1 MDAEQC
7 VIPLAEAARC
17 NDQQIGGKAAQ
28 LARLHRAG
36 FRTAPGFCVTVTAYE
51 QFLQVT
57 QLQSVIQMEL
67 GRKPFEEFRW
77 EELWDAALRIRN
89 RFSAAAL
96 PIVVA
101 RSICRLVRTLGTGT
115 PLAVRSSAPGE
126 DSVHRSFAGLHESFL
141 YVAGE
146 EAVLESVR
154 LVWASLW
161 SDAALLYRQELSL
174 DPLKSRMA
182 VLIQEMRTEDRSG
195 VAFGRD
201 PRTDQNEHAVIE
213 AVPGPCSGLVD
224 GSVDPDHWLVHRST
238 RQVVTFRPGN
248 GEGRAQHE
256 PLLGQRDLDS
266 LLLVLDQVEGQ
277 LGWCPDVEWTGRA
290 DRLTILQARPI
301 TSARQDPNDK
311 RLWYLS
317 LRPDRQR
324 LQQLCHRVAEQLIPE
339 LRDLGDRLAT
349 EQLEE
354 LNDAEL
360 ADRIEARQALL
371 ERWKQIYWDEF
382 IPFAHGVRYLGLYYN
397 DAVHPQDPYEFVGLL
412 RGEDMLAAQRDRS
425 LGALAGQVRESPAL
439 QRGLRQAVRD
449 GSGTSGVGWEACASR
464 LAAVTGGPEFLE
476 AFQALLS
483 QFMDVA
489 FGGFRLIDEPTTL
502 LGNILELASRVTP
515 PAARAECDEAVTT
528 YALEQRL
535 YHAVRASRP
544 HEAGQVVRLGRPS
557 WKLRDDDNLLIA
569 RLESQLLR
577 ALHAAGARLK
587 RAQTLNADA
596 EVGTETATVICAA
609 LREHVAKPL
618 VLPPPQ
624 AIRPQSS
631 PRASGETPRQLIGQ
645 PAAHGLAT
653 GIVRIIRRPQD
664 LGGFQAGEVLVCD
677 AIQPMMTHL
686 VPLAAAVVER
696 RGGMLIHGAII
707 ARELR
712 IACVNGVANVVEL
725 LRDGDRVTVDG
736 YLGIVTLGEP
746 EFGLELEVKERGPLA
761 GR

>member
-1 MDAEQC
+1 MDAEQW
-7 VIPLAEAARC
+7 VIPLAEAALC
-17 NDQQIGGKAAQ
+17 DDQQIGGKAAQ

-57 QLQSVIQMEL
+57 QLQRVIQMEL
-67 GRKPFEEFRW
+67 GRKPFEELRW

-89 RFSAAAL
+89 RFCAAAL
-96 PIVVA
+96 PIAVA
-101 RSICRLVRTLGTGT
+101 QSICSLVRTLGTGT

-201 PRTDQNEHAVIE
+201 PRTGQNEHAVIE

-224 GSVDPDHWLVHRST
+224 GSVDPDHWLIHRAA
-238 RQVVTFRPGN
+238 RQVVTFRQGS
-248 GEGRAQHE
+248 GEGRAQNE
-256 PLLGQRDLDS
+256 PLLGQQDLDS
-266 LLLVLDQVEGQ
+266 LLLVLDHVEGQ

-301 TSARQDPNDK
+301 TSLRQDPDDK

-339 LRDLGDRLAT
+339 LRNLGDRLAT
-349 EQLEE
+349 EQLSD

-371 ERWKQIYWDEF
+371 GRWKRIYWDEF

-412 RGEDMLAAQRDRS
+412 RGQDMLAAQRDRS
-425 LGALAGQVRESPAL
+425 LRALAWQVQESPAL
-439 QRGLRQAVRD
+439 QRTLRQAVQEC
-449 GSGTSGVGWEACASR
+449 SGASGVGWEAWASR
-464 LAAVTGGPEFLE
+464 LSALTGGPQFLE
-476 AFQALLS
+476 AFQTLLR

-502 LGNILELASRVTP
+502 LRNILELASRSIP
-515 PAARAECDEAVTT
+515 PAVRAECSEEVSTQS
-528 YALEQRL
+528 LEQRL
-535 YHAVRASRP
+535 HDAVGASR
-544 HEAGQVVRLGRPS
+544 HDEAREVVRLARLS
-557 WKLRDDDNLLIA
+557 WKLRDDDNLLMA

-577 ALHAAGARLK
+577 ALHVAAARLK
-587 RAQTLNADA
+587 AVRELNADA
-596 EVGTETATVICAA
+596 EVGTEAITMICAA
-609 LREHVAKPL
+609 LRGRVGTPL
-618 VLPPPQ
+618 VLPAPQ
-624 AIRPQSS
+624 VIRSRPS
-631 PRASGETPRQLIGQ
+631 PRATGETPRQLVGQ
-645 PAAHGLAT
+645 PASHGLAT
-653 GIVRIIRRPQD
+653 GIVRTIRGPQD
-664 LGGFQAGEVLVCD
+664 LGGFHAGEVLVCD

-707 ARELR
+707 ARELG
-712 IACVNGVANVVEL
+712 IPCVNGVANVVEL

-746 EFGLELEVKERGPLA
+746 DFVLELEVTESGPGA